1 MNIKNNG
8 RYSTVQ
14 EASFDFFSTDNI
26 FYTVG
31 SADVSSLG
39 TPPAYYSPSQSETE
53 EGSDQ
58 LISQPPTEAQLIT
71 KPNQTTETTVQ
82 AAIEVVNEAPQPAK
96 PRKTYKK
103 MKKPSDNQ

>member
-1 MNIKNNG
+1 MG
-8 RYSTVQ
+8 R
-14 EASFDFFSTDNI
+14 FFQQTT
-26 FYTVG
+26 FLTAG

-39 TPPAYYSPSQSETE
+39 TPPAYYSRSQSETE

-58 LISQPPTEAQLIT
+58 LTAQPSEAQLTT
-71 KPNQTTETTVQ
+71 KPNQTTETTIQ
-82 AAIEVVNEAPQPAK
+82 AAIEVVKEAPQPAK